1 MAIYQ
6 RILVPID
13 GSATSERALQEAIRL
28 ADGKARLR
36 VIYVFE
42 EILPLNAEDYTYI
55 DYAALQETARHAGER
70 VLVQAAAK
78 VQPSG
83 MTAETA
89 LLEASGEHIASVIK
103 DDALHWQAD
112 LIVIG
117 THGRSGLRRLLLGS
131 VAEGVVREAPVP
143 VLLVR
148 AE

>member
-1 MAIYQ
+1 MTIYQ

-13 GSATSERALQEAIRL
+13 DSATSERALQEAIKL
-28 ADGKARLR
+28 ANGKARLR
-36 VIYVFE
+36 VIYVLE
-42 EILPLNAEDYTYI
+42 EILPLDAEGYTYI
-55 DYAALQETARHAGER
+55 DYAALQETARFAGER
-70 VLVQAAAK
+70 VLAQAAEK

-117 THGRSGLRRLLLGS
+117 THGRSGLSRLLLGS
-131 VAEGVVREAPVP
+131 VAEGVVRGASIP

>member
-1 MAIYQ
+1 MATYQ

-36 VIYVFE
+36 VIYVLE

-70 VLVQAAAK
+70 VLAQAAAK